1 MNVFSTAISASLVDK
16 LGRRTLLLGGTYLMS
31 FSLILLSVVLLSA
44 NQDEKSQGI
53 VAVMAVLMV
62 YLKVIFNY

>member
-1 MNVFSTAISASLVDK
+1 VNVFSTAISASLVDK